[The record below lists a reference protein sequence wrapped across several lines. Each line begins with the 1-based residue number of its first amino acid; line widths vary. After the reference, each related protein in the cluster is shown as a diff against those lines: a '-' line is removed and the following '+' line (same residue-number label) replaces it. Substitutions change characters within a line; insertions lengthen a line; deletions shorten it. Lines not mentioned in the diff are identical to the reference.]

1 MYGSPRCL
9 FTGNMVSFRSHLHE
23 LRAREVALAR
33 DVEALTE
40 RVAMAFG
47 GAPFAVMPIDGKGF
61 GVVATREL
69 FIGERLL
76 AETPLLVVPMDV
88 SGYDGQ
94 RNGEYEGIPSALLE
108 AAVDALPAD
117 SRCKFFGLSQNSAY
131 VTRSPAGIAQTNG
144 IPHTHGSKTY
154 GAIYYMASRFNHSC
168 DANAC
173 FRWNRSLGGAVGG
186 AVPPDGAGSGG
197 QLTVHA
203 TKRIPAGT
211 EITFNYAGFLAPR
224 EARRRYLLESFGFEC
239 TCAKCAVSG
248 PALAESEARIAALGG
263 TASLRASLRAWG
275 ALDAL
280 VVDEPSA
287 VLGRLDARY
296 ALVEAEC
303 EDGLLAGTANVLA
316 RLFFE
321 FCAAAAS
328 RLQAA
333 AAATAARPASR
344 DDEEGGNMG
353 GRGASALRSRACE
366 YGAAARA
373 WAVRARELARHTAG
387 EDSPAFAQFEAAVA
401 RWSYNSLLYLTCI
414 HSSQYSTKFNRERRG
429 GAFDG
434 RLRIGIGSS

>member
-1 MYGSPRCL
+1 
-9 FTGNMVSFRSHLHE
+9 
-23 LRAREVALAR
+23 
-33 DVEALTE
+33 
-40 RVAMAFG
+40 MAFG

-303 EDGLLAGTANVLA
+303 EDGLLARHRQCFSAS
-316 RLFFE
+316 LFRILRGGSFP
-321 FCAAAAS
+321 AA
-328 RLQAA
+328 
-333 AAATAARPASR
+333 
-344 DDEEGGNMG
+344 G
-353 GRGASALRSRACE
+353 GRGRHGRAAGEPRRRRGRKHGRKGGFSAAFPCMRVRSRSPRVGRPSQGACSA
-366 YGAAARA
+366 YGGRGLASVC
-373 WAVRARELARHTAG
+373 AV
-387 EDSPAFAQFEAAVA
+387 
-401 RWSYNSLLYLTCI
+401 
-414 HSSQYSTKFNRERRG
+414 
-429 GAFDG
+429 
-434 RLRIGIGSS
+434 

>member
-1 MYGSPRCL
+1 ME
-9 FTGNMVSFRSHLHE
+9 E

-61 GVVATREL
+61 GVVATRDL

-117 SRCKFFGLSQNSAY
+117 RRCKFFELSQNSAY
-131 VTRSPAGIAQTNG
+131 GVTRSPAGIAQTNG

-154 GAIYYMASRFNHSC
+154 GAIYYTASRFNHSC

-173 FRWNRSLGGAVGG
+173 FRWNGSLGGAVGG
-186 AVPPDGAGSGG
+186 AVPRWADGAGSGG

-203 TKRIPAGT
+203 IKRIPAGT

-239 TCAKCAVSG
+239 TCAKCAMSG
-248 PALAESEARIAALGG
+248 PWSRSAVAESEARIAALGG
-263 TASLRASLRAWG
+263 TASLRASLQAWG

-303 EDGLLAGTANVLA
+303 ADGLLAGTANVLA

-328 RLQAA
+328 RLHAA

-344 DDEEGGNMG
+344 DDEEGGSKG
-353 GRGASALRSRACE
+353 GRGRGPSALRSRARE

-373 WAVRARELARHTAG
+373 WAVRARELARQMAG

-401 RWSYNSLLYLTCI
+401 RWS
-414 HSSQYSTKFNRERRG
+414 
-429 GAFDG
+429 
-434 RLRIGIGSS
+434 